1 MTPWLILKN
10 YTGIPLRNWHY
21 KKGPEISEPFFFYY
35 THTYFFSVTEFT
47 MFFTASSIVNLV

>member
-21 KKGPEISEPFFFYY
+21 KKGPEISEPFFFT
-35 THTYFFSVTEFT
+35 THTYFSVTEFT